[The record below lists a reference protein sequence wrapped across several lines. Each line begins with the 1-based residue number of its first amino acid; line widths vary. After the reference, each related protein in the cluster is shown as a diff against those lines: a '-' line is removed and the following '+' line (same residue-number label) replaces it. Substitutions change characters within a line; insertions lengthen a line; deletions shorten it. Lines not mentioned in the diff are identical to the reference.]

1 MRYLLV
7 LLFCCNS
14 LFAQIEKE
22 KSFTDT
28 NITEAYGEMKF
39 GFSESYYLPQS
50 IKTMENITQTL
61 DDEESEIY
69 GYKTLKVQWENTKE
83 VKINL
88 EAFDNG
94 EKICAYRSYEI
105 SLKQTGKDTQGII
118 ASKMLYPQD
127 IETYIQNA
135 CACNYFRGE
144 YGYDKAREKELDEKI
159 KQYCKPLPQAYKIL
173 QEKYNNQP
181 KIQKILERTNGL

>member
-1 MRYLLV
+1 MHYLLV

-22 KSFTDT
+22 KTFTDI
-28 NITEAYGEMKF
+28 NITEAYGEMKNS
-39 GFSESYYLPQS
+39 FSEGYYLPQS

-61 DDEESEIY
+61 DDEEGEIY

-83 VKINL
+83 VKISL

-94 EKICAYRSYEI
+94 EKICTYRSYEI
-105 SLKQTGKDTQGII
+105 SLKQAGKDTQGII
-118 ASKMLYPQD
+118 ESKMLYPQD

-144 YGYDKAREKELDEKI
+144 YGYDKARQKELDEKI
-159 KQYCKPLPQAYKIL
+159 EQYCKPLLQAYKIL

-181 KIQKILERTNGL
+181 KIQKILERANGL

>member
-1 MRYLLV
+1 MRYLLI

-28 NITEAYGEMKF
+28 NITEAYGEMKIS
-39 GFSESYYLPQS
+39 FSESYYLPQS

-94 EKICAYRSYEI
+94 EKICTYRSYKI
-105 SLKQTGKDTQGII
+105 SLKQVGKDTQGII
-118 ASKMLYPQD
+118 ESKMLYPQD

-144 YGYDKAREKELDEKI
+144 YGYDKARQKELDEKI
-159 KQYCKPLPQAYKIL
+159 EQYCKPLLQAYKIL

-181 KIQKILERTNGL
+181 KIQKILERANGL

>member
-1 MRYLLV
+1 MRYLLIM
-7 LLFCCNS
+7 LLCCNS

-22 KSFTDT
+22 KTFTDI
-28 NITEAYGEMKF
+28 NITEVYGEMKI

-61 DDEESEIY
+61 DDKESEIY

-83 VKINL
+83 VKISL

-94 EKICAYRSYEI
+94 EKICTYRSYEI
-105 SLKQTGKDTQGII
+105 SLKQAGKDIQGII
-118 ASKMLYPQD
+118 ESKMLYPQD

-144 YGYDKAREKELDEKI
+144 YGYDKARQKELDEKI
-159 KQYCKPLPQAYKIL
+159 EQYCKPLLQAYKIL

-181 KIQKILERTNGL
+181 KIQKILERANEL